1 MTFADDFDLPLTLR
15 EFLSFRGALRLVFR
29 DLVETIPCLWSRI
42 LLTPNTNFE
51 FARLCFS
58 CARQYPLQVHVRSP
72 SNFLYFPDEHDGHAM
87 YQQFRRLIQ
96 LVVSAMSSCE
106 DLIIET
112 GHLQLLDIATE
123 ELAVTSPF
131 ILSRFSVV
139 MPTET
144 ADFRCFQPTC
154 LTSQQPPLFGQP
166 FIPLVH
172 LTIVHDDVR
181 KPVFTHVAMQK
192 PFSVVQLPMEF
203 TPDWRDLIHL
213 LLVSDELNTLVLNS
227 VKFRI
232 TEEDMVA
239 APPMHVQVLDVA
251 FSGLQTMADV
261 ITHIPFPQLSTL
273 KVYFVEEEDVQCLAR
288 CSNILGFISELVLL
302 GIHPE
307 EGCMPDLFRFCFRVE
322 VLNMREAQTEF
333 FSSFF
338 RASNR
343 LGAPGFANYN
353 VCPVLRHL
361 ITSGVSLRS
370 IRELLDTRQIFG
382 YPQLD
387 TVTALRSGDHD
398 PALITWFTTRSI
410 TLNL

>member
-1 MTFADDFDLPLTLR
+1 MVFLLGHHTPAVSRMPIELISHVMIFADNFDPPLTLR
-15 EFLSFRGALRLVFR
+15 EFLSFRGALHLVFR

-58 CARQYPLQVHVRSP
+58 RAWQYPLQVHVHSP

-87 YQQFRRLIQ
+87 YQQFRQLIQ

-123 ELAVTSPF
+123 ELAITTDLPHK
-131 ILSRFSVV
+131 L
-139 MPTET
+139 P
-144 ADFRCFQPTC
+144 
-154 LTSQQPPLFGQP
+154 FGQP

-172 LTIVHDDVR
+172 LTIVHNNVR

-203 TPDWRDLIHL
+203 ALDWRDLIRL
-213 LLVSDELNTLVLNS
+213 LVVSDELNTLVLNS

-232 TEEDMVA
+232 MEGDMVA

-251 FSGLQTMADV
+251 FSGLQTMANV
-261 ITHIPFPQLSTL
+261 IAHIPFPQLSTL
-273 KVYFVEEEDVQCLAR
+273 KVYFMEEEDVQCLAR
-288 CSNILGFISELVLL
+288 CSNILRFISELVLL

-307 EGCMPDLFRFCFRVE
+307 EGCMPDLF
-322 VLNMREAQTEF
+322 
-333 FSSFF
+333 
-338 RASNR
+338 
-343 LGAPGFANYN
+343 
-353 VCPVLRHL
+353 
-361 ITSGVSLRS
+361 
-370 IRELLDTRQIFG
+370 
-382 YPQLD
+382 
-387 TVTALRSGDHD
+387 
-398 PALITWFTTRSI
+398 
-410 TLNL
+410 